1 MEGNEPG
8 EARFFEFLSEEE
20 RAEFTKVAELALF
33 GHGEVL
39 IEEGARPSSLF
50 ILTSGQVEVYKR
62 ISGHADKLL
71 AVLDASN
78 ENTVLG
84 ERGLLSDNEASA
96 TVRALGQVEAVKIP
110 REKFASMIADSRP
123 AAYKLAYRIASILAE
138 RMARNDETIVKIAA
152 HLEVTQSAG
161 EFELFRDKLMQEWS
175 F

>member
-8 EARFFEFLSEEE
+8 NAKFFGFLSEEE
-20 RAEFTKVAELALF
+20 RSEFTQAAELVVF
-33 GHGEVL
+33 GPGEVL

-50 ILTSGQVEVYKR
+50 ILTSGQVEVSKF
-62 ISGHADKLL
+62 IPGHTGKPL

-78 ENTVLG
+78 EETVLG
-84 ERGLLSDNEASA
+84 ERALLSDNEASA
-96 TVRALGQVEAVKIP
+96 TVRTLGQVEAVKIP
-110 REKFASMIADSRP
+110 RELFASMIAEGRP

-152 HLEVTQSAG
+152 RLEVTQSVG
-161 EFELFRDKLMQEWS
+161 DFEVFRDKLMQEWS

>member
-20 RAEFTKVAELALF
+20 RAEFTEAAEVAVF
-33 GHGEVL
+33 GPGEVL
-39 IEEGARPSSLF
+39 IEEGSRPSSLF
-50 ILTSGQVEVYKR
+50 ILTSGQVEVFKPT
-62 ISGHADKLL
+62 SAQANKVL

-78 ENTVLG
+78 EKTVLG
-84 ERGLLSDNEASA
+84 ERGLLSDKEASA

-110 REKFASMIADSRP
+110 REKFASMIADGRL

-138 RMARNDETIVKIAA
+138 RMARNDETIVEIAA
-152 HLEVTQSAG
+152 QLEETQSAG
-161 EFELFRDKLMQEWS
+161 DFEAFREKLMREWS

>member
-8 EARFFEFLSEEE
+8 EVTFFDFLSEEE
-20 RAEFTKVAELALF
+20 RAEFTECAELAVF
-33 GHGEVL
+33 EGGEVL

-50 ILTSGQVEVYKR
+50 ILTSGRVEVFKLV
-62 ISGHADKLL
+62 SGHADKLL

-78 ENTVLG
+78 EKTVLG
-84 ERGLLSDNEASA
+84 ERGLLSDIEASA
-96 TVRALGQVEAVKIP
+96 TVRALGRVEAVKIP
-110 REKFASMIADSRP
+110 REKFASMIAEGRA

-152 HLEVTQSAG
+152 QLEDTQSAG
-161 EFELFRDKLMQEWS
+161 DFEVFRAKLMQEWS